1 MARKARKSGPAQP
14 GSVRPNM
21 HKMFDGQNVATRPI
35 PVTVYESDRRAID
48 AAAADQ
54 KPKAKAVQMPSGPRP
69 SGTDAVFG
77 SKVPGSTNVNGGTFN
92 PAVGD
97 LHLT

>member
-1 MARKARKSGPAQP
+1 MAKKSRPAQP

-21 HKMFDGQNVATRPI
+21 HKMYDGQNVATRPI
-35 PVTVYESDRRAID
+35 PVQVYESDRRAI
-48 AAAADQ
+48 AAAAGDQ
-54 KPKAKAVQMPSGPRP
+54 KPKAKAVNMPSGPRP

-77 SKVPGSTNVNGGTFN
+77 SKVAGAAKVDGGTFN